1 MVNKKGQ
8 KGQRSY
14 SAYNASNYLI
24 ATPAS
29 ASTSTE
35 SETGEKQESEWRNG
49 EHGEESGGG
58 GGECAVKDKHALY
71 QRAVQSPKGDISYLQ
86 KFFLNYVGGRT
97 PLHLREDFC
106 GTALICT
113 EWVRAD
119 SRRTAV
125 GLDLDEEALRWGLQ
139 NNICKAG
146 VDAYSRVH
154 LFCGNVLDDISK
166 ATRIEA
172 DESLVPELTRKLAE
186 QSVHDENEK
195 SDFDGQ
201 PSNLEGQSD
210 GGVFTAAQKLPGPD
224 MVCSFNY
231 SCCCLQKRADLVK
244 YFREALKTINEDGG
258 IFAMDL
264 YGGTSSECAL
274 KLRRR
279 FEKFSYTWEQ
289 EEFDIINRTTRISLH
304 FRLNN
309 NQGVIRHA
317 FSYYWRLWTIPEVKE
332 CLLEAGF
339 SSVHFWIKQMSDTHE
354 RDDDEATATDSK
366 AKYEEVASFLQKDAW
381 NAYIVAV
388 APRKFCPSRE

>member
-24 ATPAS
+24 ASPAS
-29 ASTSTE
+29 ASPSTIDNDA
-35 SETGEKQESEWRNG
+35 GAKQESEL
-49 EHGEESGGG
+49 GEENGVGA
-58 GGECAVKDKHALY
+58 EAAFAKDKHALY

-146 VDAYSRVH
+146 VDAYNRVH
-154 LFCGNVLDDISK
+154 LFCGNVLDDISR
-166 ATRIEA
+166 ASRILA
-172 DESLVPELTRKLAE
+172 DESLVPELTRKLEE
-186 QSVHDENEK
+186 QSLHDENERVDLDGPSSNVEGP
-195 SDFDGQ
+195 SDPGAF
-201 PSNLEGQSD
+201 S
-210 GGVFTAAQKLPGPD
+210 AAQMLPGAD

-244 YFREALKTINEDGG
+244 YFREALKTIHEDG
-258 IFAMDL
+258 
-264 YGGTSSECAL
+264 
-274 KLRRR
+274 
-279 FEKFSYTWEQ
+279 
-289 EEFDIINRTTRISLH
+289 
-304 FRLNN
+304 
-309 NQGVIRHA
+309 
-317 FSYYWRLWTIPEVKE
+317 VKE

-339 SSVHFWIKQMSDTHE
+339 SSVHIWIKQMSDTHE

-366 AKYEEVASFLQKDAW
+366 AKYEEVTSFLQEDAW

-388 APRKFCPSRE
+388 APRKFRPK

>member
-24 ATPAS
+24 ASPAS
-29 ASTSTE
+29 ASPSTIDNDA
-35 SETGEKQESEWRNG
+35 GAKQESEL
-49 EHGEESGGG
+49 GEENGVGA
-58 GGECAVKDKHALY
+58 EAAFAKDKHALY

-146 VDAYSRVH
+146 VDAYNRVH
-154 LFCGNVLDDISK
+154 LFCGNVLDDISR
-166 ATRIEA
+166 ASRILA
-172 DESLVPELTRKLAE
+172 DESIVPELTRKLEE
-186 QSVHDENEK
+186 QSLHDENERVDLDGPSSNVEGP
-195 SDFDGQ
+195 SDPGAF
-201 PSNLEGQSD
+201 S
-210 GGVFTAAQKLPGPD
+210 AAQMLPGAD

-244 YFREALKTINEDGG
+244 YFREALKTIHEDGG

-289 EEFDIINRTTRISLH
+289 EEFDIVNRTTRISLH

-339 SSVHFWIKQMSDTHE
+339 SSVHIWIKQMSDTHE

-366 AKYEEVASFLQKDAW
+366 AKYEEVTSFLQEDAW

-388 APRKFCPSRE
+388 APRKFRPK